1 VRCALSVCAIWLVMA
16 SAPAVAATF
25 TVNTTADGHDK
36 LPGNGV
42 CETGTGN
49 GICTLRAA
57 VEEGPVAKA
66 P

>member
-1 VRCALSVCAIWLVMA
+1 MA